1 VSTQFRTEHGI
12 RGRHWVIAVSLWLS
26 ALVLAALPL
35 CAGLQISAP
44 VEHWPA
50 ELNSMPSAS
59 WPCCIRPDPA
69 HHLITYQLFSKP
81 WFIYPEITREQ
92 VGAARRLSR
101 SAEFQQAIDSLLQQQ
116 SVHMTYVVCWLWALG
131 VMALEIMGYF
141 SISSGAR
148 YSRKE
153 PSFLDTLRASLTRY
167 FDYRFI
173 CVLTEVSVVFIYV
186 LFTDEML
193 TASDAPQAQIA
204 GGGFWH
210 AHAEF
215 FVSLVFIVGIVG
227 MVFAVHAKRRADE
240 VFDLSSQI
248 HRNLTSFFSSFD
260 KVMDEDMERS
270 VPNLI
275 RNARKSLT
283 FFVGPPLTGYFRDP
297 DIGLKFRNLITSK
310 AQQRRHS
317 DFKIRYLCWKEEK
330 CEAFFASL
338 TDEQKRNFRDYR
350 NSMYSEIKQLCAK
363 SELFHYRHE
372 DPLIRF
378 VIADEEEAIFWG
390 IEDPTPQG
398 ADKERKEHGAVGSY
412 PGAGFTTDNVAMVR
426 LLNAIFDNTLKDSI
440 TEPPAAHS

>member
-1 VSTQFRTEHGI
+1 MSTQFRMENGI
-12 RGRHWVIAVSLWLS
+12 RGRHWLIAVSLWLS

-35 CAGLQISAP
+35 YAGLEISAP

-69 HHLITYQLFSKP
+69 RHLLTYRLFSKP
-81 WFIYPEITREQ
+81 WFIYPELSVEQ
-92 VGAARRLSR
+92 VDAARRLSK
-101 SAEFQQAIDSLLQQQ
+101 SAEFQQAVDSLLQQQ

-131 VMALEIMGYF
+131 VLALEIIGYF
-141 SISSGAR
+141 SISAGTR
-148 YSRKE
+148 YSRRQIT
-153 PSFLDTLRASLTRY
+153 FLQTLRASLTRY

-173 CVLTEVSVVFIYV
+173 GVLTEISVIFIYV

-193 TASDAPQAQIA
+193 TANDAPQAEIP

-260 KVMDEDMERS
+260 KVMDEEMERS

-283 FFVGPPLTGYFRDP
+283 FFIGPPLTGYFRDP
-297 DIGLKFRNLITSK
+297 DIGLKFRN
-310 AQQRRHS
+310 
-317 DFKIRYLCWKEEK
+317 
-330 CEAFFASL
+330 
-338 TDEQKRNFRDYR
+338 
-350 NSMYSEIKQLCAK
+350 
-363 SELFHYRHE
+363 LFHYRHE

-426 LLNAIFDNTLKDSI
+426 LLNAIFDNTLKDAI
-440 TEPPAAHS
+440 QEPPAAHS